1 MRSDPTGAGRA
12 ATADASLAP
21 RLVGPARRAARR
33 ACTLGVKAG
42 LPPAWVGYRHVEP
55 ETARA
60 HVARLQTRGVAGAS
74 CETVHPRAVAR
85 HALPLN
91 IPDRD
96 RLPDDAGWW
105 GYSMRDV
112 PERISEETLVAT
124 IPEARVVSF
133 VDERKRFFPAVLTRD
148 GRAIDMR
155 EIVFRHGHAVR
166 LREGGAP
173 RRLDRATWICERV
186 YDNHS
191 HWLTAHLPKLALLR
205 ARGALG
211 DVLLP
216 EALTPAMAASIRM
229 MGLDPASFRTFEP
242 GRTLEVGQLT
252 ILGTDRFRPELLRPV
267 RDALAPAR
275 DAAPSRRVYISR
287 AKAGMRRLLNEEAVW
302 PLFEAAGF
310 ERVLM
315 EELDFSE
322 QVELMRETKVLAAP
336 HGAGL
341 TNMMACPEGA
351 VVLEMAWLGFPNP
364 NFYAL
369 AAAMGHDY
377 ALAPAEAHGDA
388 EPLRKDLVADLDAVR
403 DALDA
408 VMRRLGEPAPRAEA

>member
-1 MRSDPTGAGRA
+1 MRSDTNDAGRA
-12 ATADASLAP
+12 APGSAEAPQRLA
-21 RLVGPARRAARR
+21 PARRAARR
-33 ACTLGVKAG
+33 ACTIGVKAG
-42 LPPAWVGYRHVEP
+42 LPPAWVGWRHVEP
-55 ETARA
+55 ESARA
-60 HVARLQTRGVAGAS
+60 HVARLQARGAAGAS
-74 CETVHPRAVAR
+74 YETVHPETRA
-85 HALPLN
+85 HNPLPLEV
-91 IPDRD
+91 PDRD

-112 PERISEETLVAT
+112 PDRLSGETFVAT

-133 VDERKRFFPAVLTRD
+133 VDERRRFFPAILTRD

-155 EIVFRHGHAVR
+155 EIVFRHGHAAT
-166 LREGGAP
+166 LRAGGAP
-173 RRLDRATWICERV
+173 RQLERATWICERV

-191 HWLTAHLPKLALLR
+191 HWLTAHLPKLVLLR
-205 ARGALG
+205 DRGALG

-216 EALTPAMAASIRM
+216 EALTPAMAASIRL

-267 RDALAPAR
+267 RDALAPPP
-275 DAAPSRRVYISR
+275 AAPPTRRIYVSR
-287 AKAGMRRLLNEEAVW
+287 AKAGIRRLVNEDAVW

-315 EELDFSE
+315 EERDFAE
-322 QVELMRETKVLAAP
+322 QVALMRETKVLAAP

-341 TNMMACPEGA
+341 TNMMACPAGA
-351 VVLEMAWLGFPNP
+351 IVLEMAWLGFPNP

-377 ALAPAEAHGDA
+377 ALAPAQAHGDA

-403 DALDA
+403 AALAA
-408 VMRRLGEPAPRAEA
+408 VLRRLGEPAPRPGA